1 MTPENHTDA
10 CQALF
15 INTDKKIIP
24 TLPRILFEG
33 RIVTVCGETE
43 AKRAVEVLRQSP
55 LIGIDT
61 ETRPSF
67 QRGQSY
73 KVALL
78 QASTEELCFL
88 FRLNLMGLPGCL
100 TDLLADTRL
109 LKVGLSLGD
118 DFRALR
124 RRADFNPAGYVDLQ
138 NYAAEMG
145 VADMS
150 LQKLYANVFGQRI
163 SKTAQLSNWEAQQL
177 TEAQQRYA
185 ATDAY
190 ACIQLYKRLKTLR
203 ESGNYTLVS
212 QTTATA
218 S

>member
-1 MTPENHTDA
+1 
-10 CQALF
+10 
-15 INTDKKIIP
+15 
-24 TLPRILFEG
+24 
-33 RIVTVCGETE
+33 
-43 AKRAVEVLRQSP
+43 
-55 LIGIDT
+55 
-61 ETRPSF
+61 
-67 QRGQSY
+67 
-73 KVALL
+73 
-78 QASTEELCFL
+78 
-88 FRLNLMGLPGCL
+88 
-100 TDLLADTRL
+100 
-109 LKVGLSLGD
+109 
-118 DFRALR
+118 
-124 RRADFNPAGYVDLQ
+124 
-138 NYAAEMG
+138 MG

-212 QTTATA
+212 QTAATA

>member
-1 MTPENHTDA
+1 MTPDNHTDA
-10 CQALF
+10 RQTLF
-15 INTDKKIIP
+15 INTDKKLIP
-24 TLPRILFEG
+24 TLPRMLFEG
-33 RIVTVCGETE
+33 RIVTVCGEAE

-100 TDLLADTRL
+100 TDLLADPRL

-212 QTTATA
+212 QTAATA

>member
-1 MTPENHTDA
+1 MHTDE
-10 CQALF
+10 CQTLF

-24 TLPRILFEG
+24 TLPRMLFEG
-33 RIVTVCGETE
+33 RIVTVCGEAE

-73 KVALL
+73 MVALL

-100 TDLLADTRL
+100 TDLLADPRQ

-138 NYAAEMG
+138 HYAAEMG
-145 VADMS
+145 IADMS

-203 ESGNYTLVS
+203 ESGNYTLVQ
-212 QTTATA
+212 QTAATA

>member
-1 MTPENHTDA
+1 MTPETHTDA
-10 CQALF
+10 CQTLF
-15 INTDKKIIP
+15 INTDKKLIP
-24 TLPRILFEG
+24 TLPRMLFEG
-33 RIVTVCGETE
+33 RIVTVCGEAE
-43 AKRAVEVLRQSP
+43 ARRAVEVLRQSP

-73 KVALL
+73 MVALL

-100 TDLLADTRL
+100 TDLLADPKQ

-124 RRADFNPAGYVDLQ
+124 RRAGFNPAGYVDLQ

-145 VADMS
+145 IADMS

-203 ESGNYTLVS
+203 ESGNYTLVA
-212 QTTATA
+212 QTAATA